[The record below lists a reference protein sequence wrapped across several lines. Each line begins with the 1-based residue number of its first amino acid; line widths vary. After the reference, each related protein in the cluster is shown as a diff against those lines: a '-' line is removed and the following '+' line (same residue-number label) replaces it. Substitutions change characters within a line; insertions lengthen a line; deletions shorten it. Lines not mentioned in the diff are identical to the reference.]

1 MDLCLVS
8 PGYMLYFPLGP
19 AFVAVRVITDYIY
32 VMHATQTGV
41 LKCELLVLLLVLVVV
56 PM

>member
-1 MDLCLVS
+1 MVS

-32 VMHATQTGV
+32 VMHAIQTGV